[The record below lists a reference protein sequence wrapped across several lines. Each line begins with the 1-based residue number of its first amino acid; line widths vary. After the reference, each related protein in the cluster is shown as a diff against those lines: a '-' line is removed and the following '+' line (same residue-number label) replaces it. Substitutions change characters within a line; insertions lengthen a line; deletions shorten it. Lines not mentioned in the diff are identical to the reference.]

1 VELSGL
7 LGDEGGFRDGRGL
20 IAVVPVLD
28 VGVGRGLPLR
38 PRMRGPAVLKRIA
51 ISVGI
56 CLLAGCATQGTLP
69 AKRAG
74 GITPSHFVKT
84 DLDRVVEAHQREVF
98 ANLQLL
104 AEKLYRRNPRESK
117 KSSRNTAAAV
127 ARIFD
132 EHHGW
137 SFPELQ
143 GRRGAE
149 SIHLAFQESYRG
161 DRVLAFVAGLGGMI
175 QTAFQDKTEFFVL
188 DELDPQ
194 SLYNAARNVEIA
206 VWKLSAARTARGE
219 LYLLSNEG
227 AGAVVNLSFERE
239 FGKMIGG
246 LDVLSKIVADKTDRH
261 VVKIVQSI
269 ATAVFLP
276 IK

>member
-1 VELSGL
+1 
-7 LGDEGGFRDGRGL
+7 
-20 IAVVPVLD
+20 
-28 VGVGRGLPLR
+28 
-38 PRMRGPAVLKRIA
+38 MRRPAVLKRVA
-51 ISVGI
+51 FSI
-56 CLLAGCATQGTLP
+56 CLCLLSGCATQGTLP
-69 AKRAG
+69 AKRAS

-84 DLDRVVEAHQREVF
+84 DLDRVAEAHQREVF

-104 AEKLYRRNPRESK
+104 AEKLYRRNPREAK
-117 KSSRNTAAAV
+117 KSNRDTAAAL

-132 EHHGW
+132 QHHGW
-137 SFPELQ
+137 SFSELQ
-143 GRRGAE
+143 GKRGTD
-149 SIHLAFQESYRG
+149 SIHFAFQDSYRG

-175 QTAFQDKTEFFVL
+175 QAAFRDKTEFFVL

-194 SLYNAARNVEIA
+194 SLYNAARNVAIA
-206 VWKLSAARTARGE
+206 VWKLSTARNARGE
-219 LYLLSNEG
+219 LFLLSNEG
-227 AGAVVNLSFERE
+227 AGLVVNLSFERE
-239 FGKMIGG
+239 FGKMIGS